1 MLRTRRVVGGG
12 AREAPRQS
20 RRLTHTDTRRFE
32 GLVDGADQVI
42 PDRVEVD
49 RVFEPGRER
58 GHGLLG
64 VVAECFKPGF
74 GPGP

>member
-12 AREAPRQS
+12 ARGAPRQS
-20 RRLTHTDTRRFE
+20 RRLTHTDTRGFE

-42 PDRVEVD
+42 PDRVEVGS
-49 RVFEPGRER
+49 VFEPGRER
-58 GHGLLG
+58 GHGLVG
-64 VVAECFKPGF
+64 VVAECLEPGS